1 MSDPADPAAPEAAP
15 TAASP
20 ESLLAAG
27 REHLR
32 EKRVREAD
40 DAFEAALAAAHA
52 PLRARLAAQAG
63 LLALR
68 AAQPRLAIRWYRKAG
83 DLDPSDPELRHDRG
97 LAHLEV
103 GEVGL
108 AAQAQAEA
116 LVLDPQHTGA
126 RAQRAAA
133 LEALGDDAGAAADL
147 RTLLESL
154 GPQPALHARRI
165 SIEQS
170 AARAADQRLV
180 GGSVRHLLG
189 SALIGTTFTR
199 ALPHLR
205 AQFADLRVDL
215 GGERGERIDR
225 LLLNFDDMQS
235 SMQRNDLQYGGT
247 TQDEHGR
254 TVPLDEFH
262 SAAAVFLAQA
272 GGVQP
277 QRARRLLEWLLT
289 KEAGLGPH
297 SWAGLLV
304 GWSIEEQAGDAA
316 GGQGGGARG
325 ARRYGLSVALPA
337 NPPGGTA

>member
-1 MSDPADPAAPEAAP
+1 MILEIPLPDRQP
-15 TAASP
+15 
-20 ESLLAAG
+20 LAEDVYAQNIVDT
-27 REHLR
+27 
-32 EKRVREAD
+32 VREPLLIL
-40 DAFEAALAAAHA
+40 DAT
-52 PLRARLAAQAG
+52 LRVQSANRAFYQTFHVSPSETEGRL
-63 LLALR
+63 
-68 AAQPRLAIRWYRKAG
+68 IY
-83 DLDPSDPELRHDRG
+83 ELGNGQWDI
-97 LAHLEV
+97 
-103 GEVGL
+103 
-108 AAQAQAEA
+108 
-116 LVLDPQHTGA
+116 P
-126 RAQRAAA
+126 
-133 LEALGDDAGAAADL
+133 DL

-154 GPQPALHARRI
+154 GPQPALHARRLA
-165 SIEQS
+165 IEQA

-180 GGSVRHLLG
+180 GNSVRHLLG

-205 AQFADLRVDL
+205 AQFADLRVEA
-215 GGERGERIDR
+215 GGARGDRVDR
-225 LLLNFDDMQS
+225 LLLVFDDMQS

>member
-1 MSDPADPAAPEAAP
+1 MSVPSDPPV
-15 TAASP
+15 SP

-32 EKRVREAD
+32 GQRVREAD
-40 DAFEAALAAAHA
+40 DAFEAALAAAPV
-52 PLRARLAAQAG
+52 PLRSKLAAKAG

-68 AAQPRLAIRWYRKAG
+68 ATQPRLAIRWYRKAG
-83 DLDPSDPELRHDRG
+83 DLDLRDPEARHDRG

-108 AAQAQAEA
+108 AAQTQGEA
-116 LVLDPQHTGA
+116 LALDPQHTGA

-133 LEALGDDAGAAADL
+133 LEALGDDLGAADEL

-165 SIEQS
+165 AIEQA

-180 GGSVRHLLG
+180 GNSVRHLLG

-205 AQFADLRVDL
+205 AQFADLRVEVA
-215 GGERGERIDR
+215 GERGDRVDR
-225 LLLNFDDMQS
+225 LLLVFDDLQS

-262 SAAAVFLAQA
+262 SAATVFLAQA

-297 SWAGLLV
+297 AWAGLRV
-304 GWSIEEQAGDAA
+304 GWRIEEPGGDAGGA
-316 GGQGGGARG
+316 GQGA
-325 ARRYGLSVALPA
+325 ARRYGLSVALA
-337 NPPGGTA
+337 PG